1 MMHSVGSRDTSV
13 ESWVI
18 GRGGLGQFMKLM
30 MFGGMDTFM
39 LLQILRSL
47 ESLAADLT
55 RMWFERRMHYLI
67 SRGLRNAVSNIPR
80 K

>member
-1 MMHSVGSRDTSV
+1 MHPVGGRDSSV

-18 GRGGLGQFMKLM
+18 GRSGLGQFMKLM

-47 ESLAADLT
+47 ESLAAYLT
-55 RMWFERRMHYLI
+55 RMWFERSVNYI
-67 SRGLRNAVSNIPR
+67 VSRGLRNAVLLYVPR
-80 K
+80 R

>member
-1 MMHSVGSRDTSV
+1 MMHSIGSRDTSV
-13 ESWVI
+13 ECWVI
-18 GRGGLGQFMKLM
+18 GRSGLGQFMKLM

-55 RMWFERRMHYLI
+55 RMWFERRMDYI
-67 SRGLRNAVSNIPR
+67 VSRGLRNAVSYIPR